1 MEIKL
6 EEKKIKLVLI
16 ILFLGM
22 ILPIFLTH
30 QNFKIYDS
38 ITKAL
43 ELWDKEHLLIGM
55 LKLVIMNT
63 LRSIPMYI
71 AIFLLFDSIE
81 IIKNGRKRNFEKVL
95 LILPI
100 IPIAYSLIKIFY
112 DIQLPVGKT
121 SILGVLWF
129 CYYIKFD
136 LKNITY
142 VEKYLVFLSFIVGLQ
157 WLDVSKFFNFLGV

>member
-6 EEKKIKLVLI
+6 EEKKIKFVLI
-16 ILFLGM
+16 TLFLGM

-81 IIKNGRKRNFEKVL
+81 IIKNGKKEILKR
-95 LILPI
+95 
-100 IPIAYSLIKIFY
+100 
-112 DIQLPVGKT
+112 
-121 SILGVLWF
+121 
-129 CYYIKFD
+129 YY
-136 LKNITY
+136 
-142 VEKYLVFLSFIVGLQ
+142 
-157 WLDVSKFFNFLGV
+157 